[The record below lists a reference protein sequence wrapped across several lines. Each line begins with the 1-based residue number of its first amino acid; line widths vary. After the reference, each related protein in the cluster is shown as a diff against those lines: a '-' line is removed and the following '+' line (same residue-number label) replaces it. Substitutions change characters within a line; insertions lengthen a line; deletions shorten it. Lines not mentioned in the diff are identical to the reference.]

1 MGFDLQNI
9 SFAYGPQAVL
19 DSISMTLEPGRFYG
33 IVGPNGCGKTTL
45 LDLMVRH
52 RLPATGKIRYNQKE
66 LGAYSRRELSREIA
80 LVPQNF
86 YINFPYTA
94 REIVMMGRYPYI
106 PRFARPGPEDH
117 ATVEQIMETTGTLAF
132 SNRRITDLSGGER
145 QRIVFAR
152 ALAQD
157 TPVLILDEAT
167 SNLDINYTL
176 SLLKV
181 VRQRMQTGCRTV
193 VAVLQDV
200 NLAAMFCD
208 ELIFMQQGRLFT
220 RGATETVLNPDT
232 LKAVFNV
239 DTDVV
244 YNQFSESRQVVFKK

>member
-1 MGFDLQNI
+1 
-9 SFAYGPQAVL
+9 
-19 DSISMTLEPGRFYG
+19 
-33 IVGPNGCGKTTL
+33 
-45 LDLMVRH
+45 MVRH
-52 RLPATGKIRYNQKE
+52 RLPAAGTIRYKE
-66 LGAYSRRELSREIA
+66 KALESYSRRELAREIA

-106 PRFARPGPEDH
+106 PRFAWPGPEDH
-117 ATVEQIMETTGTLAF
+117 AAVEGVMEKTGTLAF
-132 SNRRITDLSGGER
+132 SNRQITDLSGGER

-176 SLLKV
+176 GLLKV
-181 VRQRMQTGCRTV
+181 VRRRMQVGNRSV
-193 VAVLQDV
+193 VAVLQDI

-220 RGATETVLNPDT
+220 RGATESVLNPDT

-239 DTDVV
+239 ETDIA
-244 YNQFSESRQVVFKK
+244 YNQFSESRQVVFKR

>member
-1 MGFDLQNI
+1 MGFDLQGV
-9 SFAYGPQAVL
+9 SFAYGPKMVL
-19 DSISMTLEPGRFYG
+19 DSISIALEPGCFYG
-33 IVGPNGCGKTTL
+33 VIGPNGCGKTTL

-52 RLPATGKIRYNQKE
+52 RLPVAGAIRYKQKG

-106 PRFARPGPEDH
+106 PRFARPGPDDH
-117 ATVEQIMETTGTLAF
+117 AAVEGIMEKTGTLEF
-132 SNRRITDLSGGER
+132 SDRRITDLSGGER

-167 SNLDINYTL
+167 SNLDINHTL
-176 SLLKV
+176 GLLKV
-181 VRQRMQTGCRTV
+181 VRRRMQAGNRTV
-193 VAVLQDV
+193 VAVLQDI

-208 ELIFMQQGRLFT
+208 ELIFMQQGQLFT
-220 RGATETVLNPDT
+220 RGATDTVLNPDT
-232 LKAVFNV
+232 LKAVFDV
-239 DTDVV
+239 DTDIA
-244 YNQFSESRQVVFKK
+244 YNHFAESRQVVFKK